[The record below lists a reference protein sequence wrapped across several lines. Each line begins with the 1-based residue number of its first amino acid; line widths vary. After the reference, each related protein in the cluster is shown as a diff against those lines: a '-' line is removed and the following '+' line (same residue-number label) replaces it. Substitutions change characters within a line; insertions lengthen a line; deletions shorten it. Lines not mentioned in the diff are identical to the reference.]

1 MEHELNEEW
10 WEDDRGS
17 YLRDLDRQIESLE
30 ESLNE
35 GVDRG
40 FGSKWDVH
48 CINRQERLDTLRI
61 LYKERARARNIFG
74 MG

>member
-17 YLRDLDRQIESLE
+17 YLRDLDQQIEQLE
-30 ESLNE
+30 ESLCD
-35 GVDRG
+35 GVNRD
-40 FGSKWDVH
+40 FGSKWDVGY
-48 CINRQERLDTLRI
+48 INRQERLDTLRI

>member
-1 MEHELNEEW
+1 MEHELNEE

-17 YLRDLDRQIESLE
+17 YLRDLDEQIKELE
-30 ESLNE
+30 ESLHD

-40 FGSKWDVH
+40 FGSKWDVN
-48 CINRQERLDTLRI
+48 CINRQYQLDMLRI

-74 MG
+74 IG